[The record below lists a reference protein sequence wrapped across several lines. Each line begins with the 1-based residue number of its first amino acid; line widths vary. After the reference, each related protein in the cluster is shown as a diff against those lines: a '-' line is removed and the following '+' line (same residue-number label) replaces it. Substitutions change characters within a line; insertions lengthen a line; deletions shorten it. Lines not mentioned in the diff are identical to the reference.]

1 MFSWCNNLTK
11 LDLENF
17 NTSNVTNMEWV
28 FFVCIN
34 LEKLDNINFNT
45 ENALHKENMF
55 DHCDKLSEDIKNNI

>member
-1 MFSWCNNLTK
+1 M
-11 LDLENF
+11 
-17 NTSNVTNMEWV
+17 